1 MATVTADTIDS
12 SKVDN
17 ATTTISTTPPT
28 TTETTELSTTM
39 RVYPSSPEP
48 NPGTVNQRAVPF
60 VYITFNSS
68 RKCKKQNTY
77 IITYIIKL

>member
-1 MATVTADTIDS
+1 MATVTADTTDS

-48 NPGTVNQRAVPF
+48 NPGTVNQRAVPI
-60 VYITFNSS
+60 VYNF
-68 RKCKKQNTY
+68 KQFKEVQKT
-77 IITYIIKL
+77 K